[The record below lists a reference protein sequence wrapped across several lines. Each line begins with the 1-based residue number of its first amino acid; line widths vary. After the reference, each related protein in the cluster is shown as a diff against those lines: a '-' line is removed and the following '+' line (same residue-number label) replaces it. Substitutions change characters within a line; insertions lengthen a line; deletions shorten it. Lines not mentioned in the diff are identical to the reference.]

1 MIATFPAVAEHAIYL
16 RVGFGK
22 YDFMY
27 LRIDFAN
34 DCNVGGGGFK
44 GIMNLR
50 ADFANDCNVGGGG
63 CLNEKTTV
71 YSLSYSIKSR
81 ASTITRYANEINT
94 LARLC
99 LRRDKEDRTQVG
111 EEEGGMSRSV
121 EYSSG
126 LVAYL

>member
-1 MIATFPAVAEHAIYL
+1 
-16 RVGFGK
+16 
-22 YDFMY
+22 MY

-44 GIMNLR
+44 GIMNLRVGFGKYDFMYLR

-71 YSLSYSIKSR
+71 YSLSYPIKSR

-99 LRRDKEDRTQVG
+99 LRRDKGDRTQVG
-111 EEEGGMSRSV
+111 EEEGGISRSV

-126 LVAYL
+126 LVA